1 MRKRL
6 LSLLLTGAM
15 AVGCFLAVVAGDGET
30 QVATADNNTAT
41 ASNATSASDTADG
54 DSQQINLRAVSFG
67 NNYDVQDMGW
77 RWMMAECY
85 EGLMRDVADENGDT
99 FEYAGAESMDVS
111 DDGLVYTFHLR
122 EDAKWSDGEP
132 VTAHDYEYG
141 WKRLLNPE
149 NGYDYASFIFNV
161 VGAEEYYNGTGSVD
175 DVAIHALDDY
185 TFEVTLKV
193 ADPTFQAKLVATPLY
208 PTRQDIA
215 EAAGDNWGKD
225 WTLCVYNGTVLHDRS
240 CRR

>member
-15 AVGCFLAVVAGDGET
+15 AVGLLSGCGGGDGET

-85 EGLMRDVADENGDT
+85 EGPMKTVI
-99 FEYAGAESMDVS
+99 
-111 DDGLVYTFHLR
+111 
-122 EDAKWSDGEP
+122 
-132 VTAHDYEYG
+132 
-141 WKRLLNPE
+141 LLNMLEQSPWMSLMT
-149 NGYDYASFIFNV
+149 D
-161 VGAEEYYNGTGSVD
+161 
-175 DVAIHALDDY
+175 LC
-185 TFEVTLKV
+185 
-193 ADPTFQAKLVATPLY
+193 TPS
-208 PTRQDIA
+208 I
-215 EAAGDNWGKD
+215 
-225 WTLCVYNGTVLHDRS
+225 
-240 CRR
+240 